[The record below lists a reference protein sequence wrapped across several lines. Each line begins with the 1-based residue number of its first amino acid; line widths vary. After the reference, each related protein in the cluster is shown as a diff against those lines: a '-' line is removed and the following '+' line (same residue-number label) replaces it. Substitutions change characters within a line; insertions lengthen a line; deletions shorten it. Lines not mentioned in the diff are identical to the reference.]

1 MRIPRI
7 YTPQTLG
14 TGLSIA
20 LEEQAS
26 AHLSRALR
34 FQVGDSISL
43 FNGMGGEY
51 SAKISSISKKTVTI
65 HLGEHLPDNAQS
77 PLDTHIAVGVSKG
90 EKVDLIVQKC
100 TELGV
105 TAIYP
110 IITERSDV
118 KMNEE
123 RWQKKVERWQEIA
136 ISACEQSAR
145 NDIPTIHAVQTF
157 AQWLENTRHIQHCL
171 FHPEG
176 NIHFSAMNIT
186 NNIAMAFGSEGGFS
200 VNEIALAQQSG
211 CHIVKLGPRV
221 LRAETAPI
229 AALAIAQAQWG
240 DLLS

>member
-7 YTPQTLG
+7 YTPQTIS
-14 TGLSIA
+14 TGQCIT

-34 FQVGDSISL
+34 FQPGDTVRL
-43 FNGMGGEY
+43 FNGFGGEY
-51 SAKISSISKKTVTI
+51 TAIISAISKKNVE
-65 HLGEHLPDNAQS
+65 LLPGEYQADNAQS
-77 PLDTHIAVGVSKG
+77 PLNTHIAVGVSKG
-90 EKVDLIVQKC
+90 EKMDLIVQKC

-118 KMNEE
+118 KLNEE

-145 NDIPTIHAVQTF
+145 NLLPTLHAVQTF
-157 AQWLENTRHIQHCL
+157 SQWLDNTCDIQRCL

-176 NIHFSAMNIT
+176 DVVFSSINIT
-186 NNIAMAFGSEGGFS
+186 GTLAMAFGSEGGFS
-200 VNEIALAQQSG
+200 DNEITLARKSG
-211 CHIVKLGPRV
+211 CHIARLGPRV

-240 DLLS
+240 DLLI